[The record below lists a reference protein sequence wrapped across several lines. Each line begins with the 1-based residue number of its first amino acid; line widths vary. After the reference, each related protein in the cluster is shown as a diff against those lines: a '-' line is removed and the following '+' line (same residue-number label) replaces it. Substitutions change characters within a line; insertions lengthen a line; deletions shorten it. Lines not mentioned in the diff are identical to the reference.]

1 LKQKISILGCGW
13 LGLPLAKA
21 LRTNYQV
28 LGSSTNTDTLK
39 ELSKI
44 GVQPFLVTLKQLESD
59 TLRSFLQADVLIIT
73 VPPKSADFVKRI
85 ENIIEKISN
94 KFHQNRTFEVLNLD
108 IENQDSNSLDYRP
121 KIKKVIYCSS
131 ISVYGNQTGVIT
143 EKTLV
148 KPETENA
155 KKMVDVEQMLL
166 QNSAFETTILRFGGL
181 IGENR
186 HPAKHLSN
194 KTLKHP
200 NTPVNLIH
208 LTDCIGVID
217 TVLTQNLIGIY
228 NIVTPHHPSKNEYY
242 TAICKQ
248 LKIPL
253 PKINTSTN
261 SQNKLISSK
270 KINEYYHFKNEKL
283 RL

>member
-1 LKQKISILGCGW
+1 MRVSILGCGW

-21 LRTNYQV
+21 LHTNYQV

-44 GVQPFLVTLKQLESD
+44 GVQPFLITLKQLESD

-73 VPPKSADFVKRI
+73 VPPKPADFVKSI
-85 ENIIEKISN
+85 ETLIKQIEKGST
-94 KFHQNRTFEVLNLD
+94 KHH
-108 IENQDSNSLDYRP
+108 NSGNY
-121 KIKKVIYCSS
+121 KTIKKVIYCSS
-131 ISVYGNQTGVIT
+131 ISVYGNQTGIIT

-181 IGENR
+181 IGKNR

-194 KTLKHP
+194 KILK
-200 NTPVNLIH
+200 NSEDSINLIH
-208 LTDCIGVID
+208 LTDCIGVIE

-228 NIVTPHHPSKNEYY
+228 NIVAPHHPSKIEYY
-242 TAICKQ
+242 SKICEQ

-261 SQNKLISSK
+261 SQNKLVSSK